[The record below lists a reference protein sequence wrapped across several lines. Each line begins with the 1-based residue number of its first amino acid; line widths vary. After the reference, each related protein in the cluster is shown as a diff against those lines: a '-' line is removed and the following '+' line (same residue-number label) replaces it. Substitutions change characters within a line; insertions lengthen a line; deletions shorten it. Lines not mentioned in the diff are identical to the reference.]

1 MRKMVRKFMALT
13 MVGVLMATPLTAF
26 AATGTT
32 EETTEP
38 ATGNA
43 TGAGELEGFL
53 TEDDEI
59 FSVTLPTDDNSAPTF
74 KFTMDPQNLLK
85 QTDGSNYTTTDTVLF
100 STKTGTSNELSI
112 TNNSQFDVDVSLT
125 ATMSGLSGTD
135 YAIAMAA
142 DKTFKDA
149 DNNNLTDTSLYLG
162 LVYETAT
169 ANSVAAVDSTEKAI
183 TADGITEKVTLG
195 GMPTNYEIGKDSEG
209 DYIYKEIASPAT
221 ATGVAK
227 FKMTGACN
235 PNADWSAIDDLA
247 TPAAPTVDIVWKV
260 EKHVDGPQAV
270 MTAAGQVTFSGI
282 TADTIIDAASIKVGS
297 TTVDNGYMGAL
308 TSDVQWNT
316 NSYSTTTGGTAIL
329 QLGSS
334 YLEYYAGNTVTLT
347 CTLKDGSTL
356 TCSAAFPTE

>member
-112 TNNSQFDVDVSLT
+112 TNNSQFDVDVSLN

-149 DNNNLTDTSLYLG
+149 DNNVLTDTSLYLG
-162 LVYETAT
+162 LVYETAA
-169 ANSVAAVDSTEKAI
+169 ANSVDAVASTEKAI

-195 GMPTNYEIGKDSEG
+195 GMPTNYEIGKDAG
-209 DYIYKEIASPAT
+209 DNYIYKKIASPAT

-247 TPAAPTVDIVWKV
+247 TPAAPTVKVVWSV
-260 EKHVDGPQAV
+260 EKHKENEDCTFTASETVGVINYTKGAGTGELDRIESITMSLNGRTYDGL
-270 MTAAGQVTFSGI
+270 TDSGQGWSDATVTGTTI
-282 TADTIIDAASIKVGS
+282 TLDSAF
-297 TTVDNGYMGAL
+297 
-308 TSDVQWNT
+308 TSCFTD
-316 NSYSTTTGGTAIL
+316 GTATIT
-329 QLGSS
+329 
-334 YLEYYAGNTVTLT
+334 YYVKNDSEAKTATVVVRLN
-347 CTLKDGSTL
+347 
-356 TCSAAFPTE
+356 